1 MDDENP
7 PRKIQAARAVA
18 CCLWAPIIP
27 LKDAEADGQD
37 ANKPILHDA
46 PAGNAAL
53 SLADPEDNPTIPPIS
68 GQNQASSRGSCQPQW
83 QRGY

>member
-27 LKDAEADGQD
+27 LKNTEAAGHGT
-37 ANKPILHDA
+37 NTTILHDGL
-46 PAGNAAL
+46 AGDEVL
-53 SLADPEDNPTIPPIS
+53 SLADPEDIE
-68 GQNQASSRGSCQPQW
+68 GQGE
-83 QRGY
+83 